1 MASVLNRQTK
11 QFIRSVNT
19 PDFDPTEWLINP
31 DLSAVSDVEKKY
43 WKIGK
48 NSVSEMTEQEKA
60 AVDLDLEAEKA
71 RDLKAALK
79 ARFDQED
86 DNTKAVLLLVLDMY
100 DIIRSEVRSL
110 PSISRSQLKARFE
123 SIVDSL

>member
-43 WKIGK
+43 WKIDK